1 MASPEPS
8 PQILLALMQA
18 GDLTA
23 LDVLSRAYGGRLLA
37 VARRRC
43 HRRDEAEDAVQQAL
57 LAATSAMTGFRGDGS
72 ALAWLQTL
80 VARSCARMNGRGD
93 VVGLAADA
101 DADVDCS
108 CDAPDAVAERRQ
120 LGQAIGEALMTL
132 SRTDRL
138 AFLLSVEGF
147 SSREIADRFQLSDD
161 AVRSRLKRPRHCL
174 RRALADQAD
183 IAPDDTERAAGG
195 TSITPDGA
203 SHDADRRY
211 TS

>member
-1 MASPEPS
+1 M
-8 PQILLALMQA
+8 
-18 GDLTA
+18 
-23 LDVLSRAYGGRLLA
+23 
-37 VARRRC
+37 
-43 HRRDEAEDAVQQAL
+43 QQAL

-80 VARSCARMNGRGD
+80 VARSCARMNGRG
-93 VVGLAADA
+93 GLAADVA
-101 DADVDCS
+101 DADADVDADVDCS

-161 AVRSRLKRPRHCL
+161 AVRSRLKRARHCL